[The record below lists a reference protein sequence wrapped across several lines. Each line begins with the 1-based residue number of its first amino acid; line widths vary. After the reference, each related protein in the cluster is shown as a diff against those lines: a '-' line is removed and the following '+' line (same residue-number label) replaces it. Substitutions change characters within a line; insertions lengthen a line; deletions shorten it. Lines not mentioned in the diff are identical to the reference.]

1 MTTGRYGEVSRRN
14 GNRRGRVR
22 KDNVQIVRD
31 PSQLNPVATYDAVL
45 ASWELDSD
53 GPVTSEYDWAVMT
66 VLEALEGLWFEAAD
80 PVVENAVNVHVQ
92 RIKKQIQESL

>member
-22 KDNVQIVRD
+22 KDIKDV
-31 PSQLNPVATYDAVL
+31 VALGTEAIL
-45 ASWELDSD
+45 ADWELDSD